1 MNRPNVVGLELINEP
16 ASNPSLWSWYQST
29 FAALRSI
36 SPDMPLYI
44 GDAWDPNTYTAKAGE
59 RNDHIVRTSYSHSSP
74 SSHFLAQRSSIPTS
88 TVALPPKTTV
98 SLVIST
104 RTNSEA
110 EQSTGSATSP
120 LNATETSS
128 SASSVPHSTL
138 TRTRLVATTARRTA
152 SAACFCAL
160 NWICSRSAVLGGSFG
175 RIRSKRGGMP
185 DGICGMRGWRILFPP
200 LLGRDHMTDLCLVRR
215 RGRAQ
220 KMAHWVRFSALCEAK

>member
-1 MNRPNVVGLELINEP
+1 MNQPNVVGLELINEP
-16 ASNPSLWSWYQST
+16 ATNPSLWSWYQST

-36 SPDMPLYI
+36 SPDMPLYV

-74 SSHFLAQRSSIPTS
+74 SFHFLAQRSSIPTS
-88 TVALPPKTTV
+88 TVVLPQKTTV
-98 SLVIST
+98 NPVIST
-104 RTNSEA
+104 RTNSEVD
-110 EQSTGSATSP
+110 QSTGSATSP
-120 LNATETSS
+120 LNAAETSS
-128 SASSVPHSTL
+128 LANSAPHSTL
-138 TRTRLVATTARRTA
+138 TRTRQAATTVRRTA

-175 RIRSKRGGMP
+175 RRRSKRDGTP

-200 LLGRDHMTDLCLVRR
+200 LWGGNHMTGLCLARM

-220 KMAHWVRFSALCEAK
+220 KMAR